1 MADLTIHGDLNILV
15 DDGAGGTR
23 RASVDDYKTDAT
35 GAATEITQTAILASL
50 DHLIAVVA
58 AHASQTFVQSSP
70 SAVWVIVHNMGGHPT
85 VTVVD
90 SGGTLQ
96 LGGVTYDSDD
106 QVTVTFSAAFSGKA
120 YLSL

>member
-1 MADLTIHGDLNILV
+1 MPDLSVAAQLEV
-15 DDGAGGTR
+15 DAGGGTTR
-23 RASVDDYKTDAT
+23 QLSVNDFTAPAT

-70 SAVWVIVHNMGGHPT
+70 SAIWVIVHNMGGHPT

-96 LGGVTYDSDD
+96 LGGVTYDSDA
-106 QVTVTFSAAFSGKA
+106 QVTVTFSAPFSGKA